1 MDSFPSFSLSLFT
14 LSLPPP
20 SLSFCFLPPLPSSSP
35 SQEVLGRWEV
45 PIYNDTYVMLF
56 FGLLKKL
63 VSKWLTTDANQ
74 VSKTLDS
81 SERERSAQ
89 LTVTLELGTCF

>member
-1 MDSFPSFSLSLFT
+1 M
-14 LSLPPP
+14 
-20 SLSFCFLPPLPSSSP
+20 
-35 SQEVLGRWEV
+35 

-81 SERERSAQ
+81 SEREKCTAHSDTRIGHIFLKHKLPVS
-89 LTVTLELGTCF
+89 V